1 MSKSRMGV
9 LLILGDG
16 HLNGAQLREVLTDG
30 PIVVEHLNV
39 SSTTDER
46 IAKIPAGLNL
56 RAVAIRSDVD
66 SGALEEAQRFAE
78 NQGGI
83 FLIIL

>member
-1 MSKSRMGV
+1 MGV
-9 LLILGDG
+9 LLIFGDG
-16 HLNGAQLREVLTDG
+16 HLSGSQLREVLTDG
-30 PIVVEHLNV
+30 PIVIEHLKV

-46 IAKIPAGLNL
+46 IAKIPEGFSL
-56 RAVAIRSDVD
+56 RAVAIRSDVG

-83 FLIIL
+83 FLIIS